1 MGIGQACKIAGK
13 NIMNK
18 QTKEVAWVDIKGV
31 KHVYSEDVW
40 KEKSQT
46 CSIDPIQLDN
56 DMYVNIPSGP
66 PMTKTSICNRL
77 NVQPK
82 LWKKLYQLND
92 ELLKLAELMLLEIT
106 KLEIRDYKLNKD
118 MAQQKEKLHKY
129 INNFNNNK
137 NSINELE
144 NGHINFSGNRGDSS
158 IRLNM
163 ESSRYYTWL
172 ILAVIIGAIIFY
184 TYSGFG
190 ESRVLQIFLLIVA
203 IIALY
208 YIFKYL
214 RRHYF

>member
-1 MGIGQACKIAGK
+1 
-13 NIMNK
+13 
-18 QTKEVAWVDIKGV
+18 
-31 KHVYSEDVW
+31 
-40 KEKSQT
+40 
-46 CSIDPIQLDN
+46 
-56 DMYVNIPSGP
+56 MYVNIPSGP

-77 NVQPK
+77 NVQPR
-82 LWKKLYQLND
+82 LWNKLYQLND
-92 ELLKLAELMLLEIT
+92 ELLKLAELMLLEIA
-106 KLEIRDYKLNKD
+106 KLEVRDTRLNND
-118 MAQQKEKLHKY
+118 IIQQKQKLQKY

-144 NGHINFSGNRGDSS
+144 NGHINFSGNRDDSR

-172 ILAVIIGAIIFY
+172 IFAVIVSAIIFY

-203 IIALY
+203 VIALY

>member
-1 MGIGQACKIAGK
+1 
-13 NIMNK
+13 
-18 QTKEVAWVDIKGV
+18 
-31 KHVYSEDVW
+31 
-40 KEKSQT
+40 
-46 CSIDPIQLDN
+46 
-56 DMYVNIPSGP
+56 
-66 PMTKTSICNRL
+66 
-77 NVQPK
+77 
-82 LWKKLYQLND
+82 
-92 ELLKLAELMLLEIT
+92 
-106 KLEIRDYKLNKD
+106 

-144 NGHINFSGNRGDSS
+144 NGHINFSGNRDDSR

-190 ESRVLQIFLLIVA
+190 ESKVLQVFLLIVA